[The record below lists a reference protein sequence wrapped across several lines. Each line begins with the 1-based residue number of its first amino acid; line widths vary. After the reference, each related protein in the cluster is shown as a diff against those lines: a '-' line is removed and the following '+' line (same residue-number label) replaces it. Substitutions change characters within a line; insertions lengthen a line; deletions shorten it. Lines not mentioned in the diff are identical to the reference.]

1 MASKADSDRTERVV
15 TSTCS
20 YDCGARCLLKVHV
33 SEGRVERILTE
44 NQAGLSLKACGRG
57 LAQGHDHGGC
67 VNVLTRDRKSPGGG
81 AGGARAGRSTE
92 ASSPGPGAAVGRAQ
106 GSPGF
111 FVARG
116 SWPAGCPRKTPKGI
130 CNAEET

>member
-57 LAQGHDHGGC
+57 LAQGLDHGGC
-67 VNVLTRDRKSPGGG
+67 VNVLTRDRKSPGGAFTG
-81 AGGARAGRSTE
+81 STCLVQIEKKPPPGGG
-92 ASSPGPGAAVGRAQ
+92 
-106 GSPGF
+106 
-111 FVARG
+111 
-116 SWPAGCPRKTPKGI
+116 
-130 CNAEET
+130 